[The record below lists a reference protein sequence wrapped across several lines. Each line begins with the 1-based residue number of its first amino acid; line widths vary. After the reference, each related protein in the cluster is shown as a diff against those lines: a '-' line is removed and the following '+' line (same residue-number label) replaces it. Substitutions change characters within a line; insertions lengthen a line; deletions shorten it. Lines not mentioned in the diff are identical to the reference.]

1 MTTETKR
8 TLALIAG
15 SIFGTIA
22 VAGMVIL
29 LVRRY
34 SSPRVK
40 HNSNFHDYFILFLLL
55 IEAGLGLSAI
65 AGTAYT
71 SVEQYAALGEWAQA
85 IITFQ
90 PDAGAILAS
99 HAIQY
104 KIHIVV
110 GLLIFMIFPYTK
122 LMHMLVLPLAYFF
135 RSGYQLVRRPFGTA
149 IKS

>member
-1 MTTETKR
+1 MIET
-8 TLALIAG
+8 
-15 SIFGTIA
+15 S
-22 VAGMVIL
+22 
-29 LVRRY
+29 
-34 SSPRVK
+34 
-40 HNSNFHDYFILFLLL
+40 
-55 IEAGLGLSAI
+55 LGLSAI
-65 AGTAYT
+65 AGTAAT

-90 PDAGAILAS
+90 PDAGAIIAS

-135 RSGYQLVRRPFGTA
+135 RSGYQLVRRPFGTT